1 MIKQFF
7 LTFILALF
15 STALFGPPAFA
26 QAVFDFEELQLPE
39 EGFFNGDPNQ
49 QAIDAIINVTS
60 ETSNPFQGFSLQV
73 DQTISLS
80 QRGVEITFQNS
91 FFEGDGAD
99 DFFTGFSF
107 SNVQDNTTPGLVNQY
122 ASFTGAGANGSS
134 NYLISTGPTSFTAS
148 GTITSIDIAP
158 TTFTAIAIL
167 DGDDGGNNF
176 VNGSLPDLEGFFN
189 LIISGNNSADQIIVP
204 FGDYRNG
211 ANIAP
216 SEFFQTIDV
225 SSLNSNTLSFDYEG
239 DDDQPFGFV
248 NTPAFFAADNIVVAV
263 PEPNTFG
270 FLLAIGGAASAFRRR
285 IRS

>member
-7 LTFILALF
+7 LTILLAQFSIALF
-15 STALFGPPAFA
+15 SSTAFA
-26 QAVFDFEELQLPE
+26 QAVFNFDELQLPG
-39 EGFFNGDPNQ
+39 EGFFNGDPTQ

-60 ETSNPFQGFSLQV
+60 ETLNPFQGVPLQV

-91 FFEGDGAD
+91 FFEGDGFD
-99 DFFTGFSF
+99 DFFFGFSF
-107 SNVQDNTTPGLVNQY
+107 SNVRDSISPGPDNRY
-122 ASFTGAGANGSS
+122 ASFPGAGANGSS
-134 NYLISTGPTSFTAS
+134 NYLVASGATSFTAS

-167 DGDDGGNNF
+167 NGDDGGNNI

-211 ANIAP
+211 AKISP

-239 DDDQPFGFV
+239 DDDQPTGFI

-263 PEPNTFG
+263 PEPSTFG

-285 IRS
+285 RRS

>member
-7 LTFILALF
+7 LTILLAQFSIALF
-15 STALFGPPAFA
+15 SSTAFA
-26 QAVFDFEELQLPE
+26 QAVFDFEELQLPG
-39 EGFFNGDPNQ
+39 EGFFNGDPTQ
-49 QAIDAIINVTS
+49 QVIDTVVTS
-60 ETSNPFQGFSLQV
+60 DTPNPFPGALRQV
-73 DQTISLS
+73 DQTILLS
-80 QRGVEITFQNS
+80 QGGVEITLPNS
-91 FFEGDGAD
+91 YFEADGFD
-99 DFFTGFSF
+99 DFFFDFSF
-107 SNVQDNTTPGLVNQY
+107 SNVRDSISPGPDNRY
-122 ASFTGAGANGSS
+122 ASCPGAGANGSS
-134 NYLISTGPTSFTAS
+134 NYLVASGATSFTAS

-167 DGDDGGNNF
+167 NGDDGGGGF
-176 VNGSLPDLEGFFN
+176 LGGSLPDLNGFFN

-204 FGDYRNG
+204 FGDYRNS

-216 SEFFQTIDV
+216 SESFQTIDV

-239 DDDQPFGFV
+239 DDVDSNDFV

-285 IRS
+285 RRS